1 MRWIEYVEKVL
12 KYICILLFAAL
23 VSIVSFQVLSRLLT
37 QKSFTVIE
45 ELSTFL
51 LAWSTFMCAGYAAR
65 RHAHVRVEYF
75 VNRFL
80 PPRGRDVLNLILNI
94 LFFLLIAYT
103 IYASFGFVSRQMKV
117 SMVVLPFSKGFMY
130 LSFPVGM
137 LFLILFILDD
147 IILSIKRIKA
157 NDYTEQE
164 AIDQ

>member
-1 MRWIEYVEKVL
+1 M
-12 KYICILLFAAL
+12 
-23 VSIVSFQVLSRLLT
+23 
-37 QKSFTVIE
+37 
-45 ELSTFL
+45 STAF
-51 LAWSTFMCAGYAAR
+51 C
-65 RHAHVRVEYF
+65 
-75 VNRFL
+75 